1 MKTKTLE
8 KLGSFQLKNEQL
20 GSILGGGPSK
30 PTNDVGETTGA
41 GETCFLGQC
50 VTYASDTRLPNGGI
64 YFELQSVV
72 DKPC

>member
-1 MKTKTLE
+1 MKKLE
-8 KLGSFQLKNEQL
+8 KLQSFQLKNEKL

-50 VTYASDTRLPNGGI
+50 VAYNSDTRLPNGGI
-64 YFELQSVV
+64 YFELDHVV
-72 DKPC
+72 TKPC